1 MSHFSYQV
9 FATVVSQKTFYQAAR
24 LLRVTPSAVSHSINQ
39 LEQELGFPLFR
50 RNRGGVEL
58 THDGRQILPYVQ
70 EILNIERTLQQQ
82 ADNIRGLNAGLVR
95 IGAFSSVCINWLP
108 EMMQRFKRS
117 YPKVEVTVSQGDFN
131 EIAQAARIGSIDIG
145 FTAMPVMEKLQVYPL
160 VNDPIYCVTS
170 QDFIPKHH
178 SYITNA
184 DIAGKKFILQQI
196 DYDRDT
202 KKVLDHYQVAHHS
215 LNFSIDDQS
224 IISMVES
231 QLGMGILPELAL
243 QKLTGDINVY
253 PFETPYERHIAL
265 VGNKTQMAAP
275 ATKEMLLTIKEY
287 LNERYGE
294 RCLWQ

>member
-82 ADNIRGLNAGLVR
+82 ADNIRGLNSGLVR

-160 VNDPIYCVTS
+160 INDPIYCVTS

-275 ATKEMLLTIKEY
+275 AIKEMLLTIKEY

>member
-24 LLRVTPSAVSHSINQ
+24 ILRVTPSAVSHSINQ

-160 VNDPIYCVTS
+160 INDPIYCVVPPWWGCVRRRT
-170 QDFIPKHH
+170 
-178 SYITNA
+178 
-184 DIAGKKFILQQI
+184 
-196 DYDRDT
+196 
-202 KKVLDHYQVAHHS
+202 
-215 LNFSIDDQS
+215 
-224 IISMVES
+224 
-231 QLGMGILPELAL
+231 
-243 QKLTGDINVY
+243 
-253 PFETPYERHIAL
+253 
-265 VGNKTQMAAP
+265 
-275 ATKEMLLTIKEY
+275 
-287 LNERYGE
+287 
-294 RCLWQ
+294 

>member
-117 YPKVEVTVSQGDFN
+117 
-131 EIAQAARIGSIDIG
+131 
-145 FTAMPVMEKLQVYPL
+145 
-160 VNDPIYCVTS
+160 
-170 QDFIPKHH
+170 
-178 SYITNA
+178 
-184 DIAGKKFILQQI
+184 
-196 DYDRDT
+196 
-202 KKVLDHYQVAHHS
+202 
-215 LNFSIDDQS
+215 
-224 IISMVES
+224 
-231 QLGMGILPELAL
+231 
-243 QKLTGDINVY
+243 
-253 PFETPYERHIAL
+253 
-265 VGNKTQMAAP
+265 
-275 ATKEMLLTIKEY
+275 
-287 LNERYGE
+287 
-294 RCLWQ
+294 